1 MSIYLQCSS
10 NVIESGKCGARYPAY
25 GLGIWGV
32 VGIVLFIMVK
42 MGTLYALLFNRNSII
57 SAPNPAR
64 EKTSAMG
71 HQPLPFSRPDVMGII
86 RGNLMARSYTS
97 AFL

>member
-1 MSIYLQCSS
+1 MSIYLQWSS
-10 NVIESGKCGARYPAY
+10 NVIESGKCGARCPAY

-42 MGTLYALLFNRNSII
+42 MGTLYALLFNRNSIL

-71 HQPLPFSRPDVMGII
+71 HQPLPFSQPDFMEMNKV
-86 RGNLMARSYTS
+86 NSMARSYTS
-97 AFL
+97 AS